1 MNEEE
6 ILLLAKA
13 AGYLMLIFG
22 TLFYESLK
30 DKKRFR
36 IALLVTGILCLVIG
50 GQISGEA

>member
-30 DKKRFR
+30 DKKK
-36 IALLVTGILCLVIG
+36 I
-50 GQISGEA
+50 